1 MTRKSDDKNP
11 ALFTLY
17 AGGMVTATGH
27 KESKPMWS
35 GRGIWHW
42 VLLALRQVKRV
53 LLANGAAAGE
63 RGRSRWSI
71 FLTVTSPGSK
81 RKEETSFCPQIY
93 KQIQKINN
101 ILTQY
106 KCKYCSL
113 VSITNTACLHIENGN
128 SSSFTDGTYGSA
140 LVKMLG

>member
-1 MTRKSDDKNP
+1 MR
-11 ALFTLY
+11 
-17 AGGMVTATGH
+17 
-27 KESKPMWS
+27 
-35 GRGIWHW
+35 W
-42 VLLALRQVKRV
+42 VLLALRQIKRV
-53 LLANGAAAGE
+53 LLANGAAAVG
-63 RGRSRWSI
+63 RGQSRWSI
-71 FLTVTSPGSK
+71 FFTVMSPRELKGK
-81 RKEETSFCPQIY
+81 KKPPFVHRFINKY
-93 KQIQKINN
+93 KKINN